1 MPSTNGNDPCDE
13 IRIARNVGAVR
24 CGVSL
29 HAPVTLEELA
39 IEFGLRSIKFDEID
53 SRAGHALAQKILHAD
68 LAHAKEVMSKARATE
83 LSGEFFKLFGVKAR
97 FFTNGNFHRAVAPK
111 NGFTWTPATS
121 ATFDTGVLIVS
132 DACCGCLWVEDED

>member
-13 IRIARNVGAVR
+13 IRIARNVGTVR

-39 IEFGLRSIKFDEID
+39 SEFGLRSIKFDEID

-68 LAHAKEVMSKARATE
+68 LAHAKEVMSKARASE
-83 LSGEFFKLFGVKAR
+83 LSDEFLKLFGPKAR
-97 FFTNGNFHRAVAPK
+97 FFTNGNFHQTPRSMS
-111 NGFTWTPATS
+111 GFTWTPATS
-121 ATFDTGVLIVS
+121 ATFDTGILIVS
-132 DACCGCLWVEDED
+132 GEHCGCLWVEDED